1 MTVSKKKE
9 LEELKKISLTI
20 VRKILR
26 SKLQLLWNFSAISLS
41 VLDYNSQI
49 SADLPHI
56 SLNFVQLPQQKHLLI
71 IPGGNS

>member
-9 LEELKKISLTI
+9 LEELKKIFLTI

-26 SKLQLLWNFSAISLS
+26 SELQLLWSFSAISLS